1 MPFSGDQ
8 TYYMYHG
15 RQMMPYS
22 GMPPYMYP
30 GQQMM
35 PYSGTPT
42 YMYPVQ
48 QMMPYSGTPSY
59 MYPGQQNMRY
69 SGTPSYMYPG
79 QQNMRY
85 SGTPSYMY
93 QGQQMMPYSGMSTYM
108 YPGQQMM
115 PYSGMPSQLDD
126 PGYFMFRQNL
136 VTITMSAAETGL
148 SHLADYLADV
158 KVESMT
164 GAKANE
170 IRTEVSKAVKQFMEA
185 KGQLMNEIKALEV
198 NPNANK
204 QHLAELKKA
213 LAESENAATRIK
225 TLNNLISSSDA
236 SLIGAVKS
244 GHLAKTAREVAN
256 LVSRTKKIIDQSNAA
271 LGGAIGSEQPGILQ
285 INELNVSKGNML
297 FYMDDYLGGKE
308 PIKAGVQIPIR
319 SFPIIIRVSVEDDM
333 KIKFRKAKKGGTMP
347 GGTQFIE
354 VTDATDGHKFSY
366 TNPQLGET
374 TWVSKEEYTWEPDT
388 LSKEKITSLS
398 QINSD
403 QSTERSKG
411 DKVEIKT
418 VVPAQ
423 KVGFNVT
430 GKTNIWKR
438 ESIVGNVKKQSE
450 EIPTNN
456 EGRAYINFS
465 VFSK

>member
-1 MPFSGDQ
+1 
-8 TYYMYHG
+8 
-15 RQMMPYS
+15 MPYS
-22 GMPPYMYP
+22 GMSSYMYP

-35 PYSGTPT
+35 PYSE
-42 YMYPVQ
+42 M
-48 QMMPYSGTPSY
+48 PSY
-59 MYPGQQNMRY
+59 MYH
-69 SGTPSYMYPG
+69 
-79 QQNMRY
+79 
-85 SGTPSYMY
+85 
-93 QGQQMMPYSGMSTYM
+93 GQQMIPYSGI
-108 YPGQQMM
+108 
-115 PYSGMPSQLDD
+115 PSQLDD
-126 PGYFMFRQNL
+126 PGYFMFRQN
-136 VTITMSAAETGL
+136 VYTIAMSAAETGL

-170 IRTEVSKAVKQFMEA
+170 IRTEVDKAVKQFLEA

-256 LVSRTKKIIDQSNAA
+256 LVSRTKKIIDKSNAA
-271 LGGAIGSEQPGILQ
+271 LGTIGSEKPGIVK
-285 INELNVSKGNML
+285 INELKVSKGNML
-297 FYMDDYLGGKE
+297 FYMDEYHGGKE
-308 PIKAGVQIPIR
+308 PIKANIEIPIR
-319 SFPIIIRVSVEDDM
+319 SFPIIIRASVEDDM
-333 KIKFRKAKKGGTMP
+333 KIKFRKEKKGGTTEGP
-347 GGTQFIE
+347 QFID

-366 TNPQLGET
+366 TNPRIGTT

-398 QINSD
+398 QTNSD
-403 QSTERSKG
+403 QSTEKSKG

-438 ESIVGNVKKQSE
+438 ESIIKNIKKQSE